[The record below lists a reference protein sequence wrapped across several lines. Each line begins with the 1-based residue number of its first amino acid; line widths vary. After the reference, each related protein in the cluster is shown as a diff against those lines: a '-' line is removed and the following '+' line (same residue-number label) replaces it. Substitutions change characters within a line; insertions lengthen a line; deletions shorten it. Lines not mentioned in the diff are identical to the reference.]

1 MAGQTP
7 DRRRPREETTGKG
20 TDFMTDVPVIPE
32 LKTILGALIFGA
44 NRPLKT
50 SELRKCVVETA
61 REHGGEIAA
70 FAEVTE
76 GDVKNAL
83 DELRA
88 DMERG
93 HGGFVLREVAGGARF
108 ESDPACG
115 RWLRNLLELGKPNR
129 LSRPALE
136 TLAII
141 AYRQPITKVTIEGI
155 RGVQADHIMKML
167 MELQLVRIVG
177 RSDLPGRP
185 FLYGTT
191 QTFLEHFGLRG
202 LDDLNE
208 IEPMLLKE
216 MMESSNPPAPAGEA
230 AAAAEAPAP
239 PAAEDLPVAPAPAD
253 DKAAEVQGEEE
264 SEEAEEE
271 YDDEGD
277 DDEYEDD
284 EDDEEDDDDEES
296 EDADAEDEK

>member
-216 MMESSNPPAPAGEA
+216 MMESSNPPAPAAE
-230 AAAAEAPAP
+230 AAAEAPAP
-239 PAAEDLPVAPAPAD
+239 SAEEDVPPEPPPAD
-253 DKAAEVQGEEE
+253 DKAADGKGEEE
-264 SEEAEEE
+264 AEEEEEE
-271 YDDEGD
+271 YDDE
-277 DDEYEDD
+277 DEY

-296 EDADAEDEK
+296 EDADAEEEK

>member
-7 DRRRPREETTGKG
+7 DRRRLREETTGKG

-216 MMESSNPPAPAGEA
+216 MMESSNPPAPAAE
-230 AAAAEAPAP
+230 AAAEAPVPSAEEDVP
-239 PAAEDLPVAPAPAD
+239 PEPPPAD
-253 DKAAEVQGEEE
+253 DKAADGKGEEE
-264 SEEAEEE
+264 AEEEEEE
-271 YDDEGD
+271 YDDE
-277 DDEYEDD
+277 DEY

-296 EDADAEDEK
+296 EDADAEEEK

>member
-216 MMESSNPPAPAGEA
+216 MMESSNPPAPAAE
-230 AAAAEAPAP
+230 AAAEAPAP
-239 PAAEDLPVAPAPAD
+239 SAEEDVPPEPPPAD
-253 DKAAEVQGEEE
+253 DKAADGKGEAEAEEE
-264 SEEAEEE
+264 EEE
-271 YDDEGD
+271 YDDE
-277 DDEYEDD
+277 DEYEDD
-284 EDDEEDDDDEES
+284 EEDDDEES
-296 EDADAEDEK
+296 EDADAEEEK

>member
-7 DRRRPREETTGKG
+7 DRRRLREETTGKG

-216 MMESSNPPAPAGEA
+216 MMESSNPPAPAAE
-230 AAAAEAPAP
+230 AAAEAPAP
-239 PAAEDLPVAPAPAD
+239 SAEEDVPPEPPPAD
-253 DKAAEVQGEEE
+253 DKAADGKGEEE
-264 SEEAEEE
+264 AEEEEEEEE
-271 YDDEGD
+271 YDDE
-277 DDEYEDD
+277 DEY

-296 EDADAEDEK
+296 EDADAEEEK

>member
-7 DRRRPREETTGKG
+7 DRRRLREETTGKG

-216 MMESSNPPAPAGEA
+216 MMESSNPPAPAAE
-230 AAAAEAPAP
+230 AAAEAPAP
-239 PAAEDLPVAPAPAD
+239 SAEEDVPPELPPAD
-253 DKAAEVQGEEE
+253 DKAADGKGEEE
-264 SEEAEEE
+264 AEEEEEE
-271 YDDEGD
+271 YDDE
-277 DDEYEDD
+277 DEY

-296 EDADAEDEK
+296 EDADAEEEK

>member
-1 MAGQTP
+1 MAGQNP
-7 DRRRPREETTGKG
+7 DRRRLREETTGKG

-216 MMESSNPPAPAGEA
+216 MMESSNPPAPAAE
-230 AAAAEAPAP
+230 AAAEAPAP
-239 PAAEDLPVAPAPAD
+239 SAEEDVPPEPPPAD
-253 DKAAEVQGEEE
+253 GKAADGKGEEE
-264 SEEAEEE
+264 AEEEEEE
-271 YDDEGD
+271 YDDE
-277 DDEYEDD
+277 DEYEDD
-284 EDDEEDDDDEES
+284 EEDDDEES
-296 EDADAEDEK
+296 EDADAEEEK